1 MILFDTSSLDLFTI
15 SSVIVPPLAG
25 TIIGY
30 FTNDIAI
37 KMLFRPYKA
46 IYIGKFRLPFTP
58 GLIPRNQ
65 KRLAKKVSDTIMG
78 SLLTPE
84 ELQKLV
90 GRLLKAERA
99 KIAIL
104 WLLNL
109 AIQQIKED
117 KQQKTA
123 KILSEILRNLF
134 NESLPRLLEL
144 LARRQDLLEDQIN
157 QIFDKIIL
165 DFQFSDNQANQFA
178 DWLLEKVA
186 SPNTLRETLIEFL
199 SEKNIQTI
207 DEGIKEKTSGSYWFI
222 ANFFGVS
229 DTLLKLKNFCLEEKE
244 VANARLE
251 ELLLS
256 LEIRNQ
262 LKEWLKNFSLRN
274 LPVSTIKELRKTNR
288 ETIQKYIQKSGTRF
302 IQDFGTTVNW
312 EQLSILIINR
322 IQNSTMLNT
331 SLETVSQELA
341 LVLEKYLEKNL
352 ETIVLQTIPIMSI
365 DQIIIDRI
373 KATSSKNL
381 EIAVQGIV
389 QNELQAIVNL
399 GGVLGLIVGV
409 FQTFI
414 ILLK

>member
-15 SSVIVPPLAG
+15 SSIVVPPLAG
-25 TIIGY
+25 TVIGY

-109 AIQQIKED
+109 AIQQMRED

-123 KILSEILRNLF
+123 KILSEILKNLF

-144 LARRQDLLEDQIN
+144 LEQRQDLLEDQIN

-165 DFQFSDNQANQFA
+165 DFQFSDNQSQQFA
-178 DWLLEKVA
+178 DWLLGKVA
-186 SPNTLRETLIEFL
+186 SPNTLREKLIEFL

-256 LEIRNQ
+256 LEIRNR
-262 LKEWLKNFSLRN
+262 LKEWLNNFSLRN
-274 LPVSTIKELRKTNR
+274 LTNSNIKELRKTNR
-288 ETIQKYIQKSGTRF
+288 ETIQIYIKKSGTRF

-341 LVLEKYLEKNL
+341 LILEKYLEKNL
-352 ETIVLQTIPIMSI
+352 GTIVLQTIPIMSI

-381 EIAVQGIV
+381 EIAVQGII

-399 GGVLGLIVGV
+399 GGVLGFIVGV

-414 ILLK
+414 ILLR

>member
-15 SSVIVPPLAG
+15 SSVIIPPLAG

-165 DFQFSDNQANQFA
+165 DFQFSDNQAKQFA

-229 DTLLKLKNFCLEEKE
+229 DTLLRLKNFCLEEKE

-262 LKEWLKNFSLRN
+262 LREWLRNFSLRN
-274 LPVSTIKELRKTNR
+274 LPISTIKELRRTNR

-399 GGVLGLIVGV
+399 GGVLGFIVGV

-414 ILLK
+414 ILLR

>member
-399 GGVLGLIVGV
+399 GGVLGFIVGV

>member
-165 DFQFSDNQANQFA
+165 DFQFSDNQANR
-178 DWLLEKVA
+178 K
-186 SPNTLRETLIEFL
+186 S
-199 SEKNIQTI
+199 S
-207 DEGIKEKTSGSYWFI
+207 
-222 ANFFGVS
+222 
-229 DTLLKLKNFCLEEKE
+229 
-244 VANARLE
+244 
-251 ELLLS
+251 
-256 LEIRNQ
+256 
-262 LKEWLKNFSLRN
+262 FS
-274 LPVSTIKELRKTNR
+274 
-288 ETIQKYIQKSGTRF
+288 
-302 IQDFGTTVNW
+302 
-312 EQLSILIINR
+312 
-322 IQNSTMLNT
+322 
-331 SLETVSQELA
+331 
-341 LVLEKYLEKNL
+341 
-352 ETIVLQTIPIMSI
+352 
-365 DQIIIDRI
+365 
-373 KATSSKNL
+373 
-381 EIAVQGIV
+381 
-389 QNELQAIVNL
+389 
-399 GGVLGLIVGV
+399 
-409 FQTFI
+409 
-414 ILLK
+414 

>member
-15 SSVIVPPLAG
+15 SSIVVPPLAG
-25 TIIGY
+25 TVIGY

-109 AIQQIKED
+109 AIQQMRED

-123 KILSEILRNLF
+123 KILSEILKNLF

-144 LARRQDLLEDQIN
+144 LEQRQDLLEDQIN

-165 DFQFSDNQANQFA
+165 DFQFSDNQSQQFA
-178 DWLLEKVA
+178 DW
-186 SPNTLRETLIEFL
+186 FL
-199 SEKNIQTI
+199 
-207 DEGIKEKTSGSYWFI
+207 G
-222 ANFFGVS
+222 
-229 DTLLKLKNFCLEEKE
+229 
-244 VANARLE
+244 
-251 ELLLS
+251 
-256 LEIRNQ
+256 
-262 LKEWLKNFSLRN
+262 
-274 LPVSTIKELRKTNR
+274 
-288 ETIQKYIQKSGTRF
+288 
-302 IQDFGTTVNW
+302 
-312 EQLSILIINR
+312 
-322 IQNSTMLNT
+322 
-331 SLETVSQELA
+331 
-341 LVLEKYLEKNL
+341 
-352 ETIVLQTIPIMSI
+352 
-365 DQIIIDRI
+365 
-373 KATSSKNL
+373 
-381 EIAVQGIV
+381 
-389 QNELQAIVNL
+389 
-399 GGVLGLIVGV
+399 
-409 FQTFI
+409 
-414 ILLK
+414 